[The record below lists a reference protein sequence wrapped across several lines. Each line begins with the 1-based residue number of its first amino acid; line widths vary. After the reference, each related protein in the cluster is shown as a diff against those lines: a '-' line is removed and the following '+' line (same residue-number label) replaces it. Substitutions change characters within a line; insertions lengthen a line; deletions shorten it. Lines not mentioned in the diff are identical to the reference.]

1 MVVEP
6 RKMGQG
12 RRRVAVLYSG
22 GLDSAVLVA
31 QQTQQAQILP
41 VYFRSGLAREPL
53 EELSLSKLLS
63 SSQFI

>member
-12 RRRVAVLYSG
+12 RRRVAVLCSG

-31 QQTQQAQILP
+31 QQTQVLP
-41 VYFRSGLAREPL
+41 VYVRSGLAGTHGRTQLIEAARY
-53 EELSLSKLLS
+53 SAVH
-63 SSQFI
+63 